1 MAVFPAAARATARSF
16 SSRRTG
22 TVKDTKQEKG
32 GFHTLSG
39 TVYANG
45 LRLII
50 GIPDSGGI
58 GQAELYV
65 SHPHGFLYDIAS
77 GSRGGSDDTAFAS
90 G

>member
-1 MAVFPAAARATARSF
+1 MAVFPAAAPGHCPVVF
-16 SSRRTG
+16 VQRTG